1 MLQNSFLHLPGVGLR
16 KERQLWAK
24 GLFEWSHMLAPAGP
38 NPLPDSDFLRFR
50 PVLEESRERLAAR
63 DAAYFAKRLPAAEH
77 WRLFGEFRNDIG
89 YLDIETTGLGTETD
103 HVTTLSL
110 FGNGR
115 LYTYIFGEN
124 LDAFLDDVLQFKV
137 LASYNGKCFDIP
149 FLERQFRTRFC
160 QPHIDLR
167 YVLRSLGYKGGLKG
181 CEQQLGISRNDLDGI
196 DGFWAVLLW
205 QEYER
210 TGDRRALD
218 TLLAYNIEDTVNLER
233 LMVIAY
239 NKKIGE
245 APLCVPRQEEPP
257 CFEKTV
263 LPHPEV
269 IARIRAARFGMPTPS
284 AGL

>member
-1 MLQNSFLHLPGVGLR
+1 MLQNSFLHLPGIGIR

-24 GLFEWSHMLAPAGP
+24 GMLDWAHMLSPSASSLMPA
-38 NPLPDSDFLRFR
+38 SDFQRFR

-63 DAAYFAKRLPAAEH
+63 DADYFAKHLPPAEH

-110 FGNGR
+110 YGNGK
-115 LYTYIFGEN
+115 LFTYIFGEN
-124 LDAFLDDVLQFKV
+124 LDAFLDDVLQFKI

-149 FLERQFRTRFC
+149 FLERQFRTRFL

-181 CEQQLGISRNDLDGI
+181 CERQLGIARNDLDGI

-210 TGDRRALD
+210 TRDRRALD

-245 APLCVPRQEEPP
+245 APVCVPRQEEPAY
-257 CFEKTV
+257 FEKTI
-263 LPHPEV
+263 LPNPDV
-269 IARIRAARFGMPTPS
+269 IARIRTARFGISTS
-284 AGL
+284 L